1 MDTSTIRALTFDVF
15 GTVVD
20 WRNSIIEEG
29 RRLGV
34 EWGIEVDWAR
44 FADQWRRG
52 YEPAMD
58 QVRKGELPWT
68 TIDRLHR
75 MILDDL
81 LDRHGITGL
90 SEGQKGYLN
99 RVWHRL
105 SPWPDAVEGLQRVR
119 NHFIVASLSNGNV
132 SLLINMAKHAGLP
145 WDCVLSAEFSKRY
158 KPDPEVYTTAVE
170 LLGLQVDQ
178 VMMVAAHEHD
188 LRGAQAVGMKTAYV
202 SRPEEFGQG
211 RAQDVS
217 DGLPS
222 FDLYAMDFLDLS
234 EKLGA

>member
-29 RRLGV
+29 KRLEV

-44 FADQWRRG
+44 FADQWRGG
-52 YEPAMD
+52 YEPAMA
-58 QVRKGELPWT
+58 QVRNGELPWT

-81 LDRHGITGL
+81 LDRHDITGL
-90 SEGQKGYLN
+90 SEGQKDYLN

-105 SPWPDAVEGLQRVR
+105 SPWPDAVEGLERVR

-132 SLLINMAKHAGLP
+132 SLLTNMAKHAGLP

-170 LLGLQVDQ
+170 LLGLQADQ

-202 SRPEEFGQG
+202 SRPEEFGSG
-211 RAQDVS
+211 RAQDVFY
-217 DGLPS
+217 GLPS
-222 FDLYAMDFLDLS
+222 FDLFATDFLDLS
-234 EKLGA
+234 EKLGV

>member
-29 RRLGV
+29 QRLRV

-44 FADQWRRG
+44 FADQWRGG
-52 YEPAMD
+52 YEPAIA
-58 QVRKGELPWT
+58 QVRKGDLPWT

-90 SEGQKGYLN
+90 SEGQKSYLN

-105 SPWPDAVEGLQRVR
+105 SPWPDAVEGLQRLR
-119 NHFIVASLSNGNV
+119 NHFIVASLSNANV
-132 SLLINMAKHAGLP
+132 SLLTNMAKYAGLP

-158 KPDPEVYTTAVE
+158 KPDPEVYTTSVE

-188 LRGAQAVGMKTAYV
+188 LIGAQAV
-202 SRPEEFGQG
+202 SRPEEFGPG
-211 RAQDVS
+211 REQDVLHGS
-217 DGLPS
+217 PS
-222 FDLYAMDFLDLS
+222 FDLFATDFLDLS
-234 EKLGA
+234 EKLAA